1 MPPPT
6 AFRPIPHALAERARL
21 RWDEVELATTPTDQ
35 LRALYL
41 AHCEAQ
47 DALGIVRANEAAA
60 ISSQQMQ
67 PLPAGINTGENL

>member
-35 LRALYL
+35 LRALYSE
-41 AHCEAQ
+41 EARN
-47 DALGIVRANEAAA
+47 AIEA
-60 ISSQQMQ
+60 
-67 PLPAGINTGENL
+67 GE